1 MNSPKGAIAMNSIIH
16 YLLIQNQYLLQI
28 ISYLCNFICKF
39 IPLKQ
44 FIFDDSNSPDYQKFK
59 TDKLPHVLKREIWHY
74 TDYIPYIKDRYGIDI
89 KPINRRKPCDIP
101 DDMICPCCNAPKPY
115 LYKNNG
121 SKGQIWCKVC
131 SNKFKPDESRFKKIF
146 SLRCPYCNHSLFPVK
161 ERKHFTVHKC
171 INQKCSYYLKNL
183 KKVKKTDL
191 DEPYGKNKYKL
202 HYIYREFNI
211 NFFKM
216 DINSLPKNASSLKF
230 KKQSAHIMGLCL
242 TYHVNLGL
250 SLRKTRQAL
259 YDIHNIKISHTMV
272 ANYAKSAAVLVKP
285 FVDNFNY
292 QKSDTFVADETYIK
306 VKGVKGY
313 LWLIMDAV
321 SRSIIGYRVSDNR
334 GVGACIMA
342 MRMAFKNITEIPK
355 TFKFIADGY
364 PAYPLAA
371 QQFALNEDNPL
382 KFDITQVIGLTNDD
396 AVSKEYRPFKQMI
409 ERLNRTFKAS
419 YRCTCGYDNFD
430 GSDYAVSLWVC
441 YYNFLRPHS
450 FNNYQ
455 VLNKA
460 DMLDN
465 ADTMQAKWQLIILLG
480 QQTILNMQSKSK
492 DT

>member
-16 YLLIQNQYLLQI
+16 YLILQNQYLLQI
-28 ISYLCNFICKF
+28 ISYLFKFICKF

-44 FIFDDSNSPDYQKFK
+44 FAFDDSNSPDYQKFK
-59 TDKLPHVLKREIWHY
+59 TDKLPVIKPFEKLDYEFLIEYYYWRYKKR
-74 TDYIPYIKDRYGIDI
+74 I
-89 KPINRRKPCDIP
+89 KPINRRNGNEIP
-101 DDMICPCCNAPKPY
+101 DSVICPRCGAPHTY
-115 LYKNNG
+115 IYDNNG
-121 SKGQIWCKVC
+121 GKGEYLCKVC
-131 SNKFKPDESRFKKIF
+131 SLTFDTGKRVTKK
-146 SLRCPYCNHSLFPVK
+146 LKLTCPYCGHALVPK
-161 ERKHFTVHKC
+161 KDRKHFTVHKC
-171 INQKCSYYLKNL
+171 VNTMCSYYIQNL
-183 KKVKKTDL
+183 KKVKKKDL
-191 DEPYGKNKYKL
+191 DDPYGKNKYKL
-202 HYIYREFNI
+202 HYIYREFNFD
-211 NFFKM
+211 FFKM

-230 KKQSAHIMGLCL
+230 RKQSAHIMGLCL

-272 ANYAKSAAVLVKP
+272 ANYAKTAALLVKP

-292 QKSDTFVADETYIK
+292 PKSDTFVADETYIK

-321 SRSIIGYRVSDNR
+321 SRSIIGYKVSDNR

-342 MRMAFKNITEIPK
+342 MRMAFKNITELPK
-355 TFKFIADGY
+355 TFRFIADGY

-371 QQFALNEDNPL
+371 QQFALNKDNPL
-382 KFDITQVIGLTNDD
+382 EFEITQVIGLTNDD
-396 AVSKEYRPFKQMI
+396 AVSKEFRPFKQMI

-430 GSDYAVSLWVC
+430 GSDYAAALWVC
-441 YYNFLRPHS
+441 YYNFLRPHQ
-450 FNNYQ
+450 FNKYQ
-455 VLNKA
+455 VLNKVEI
-460 DMLDN
+460 LDG
-465 ADTMQAKWQLIILLG
+465 ADTMQGKWQLIIFLG

>member
-28 ISYLCNFICKF
+28 ISYLFNFICKF
-39 IPLKQ
+39 VPLKQ
-44 FIFDDSNSPDYQKFK
+44 FAFDDSNSPDYQKFK
-59 TDKLPHVLKREIWHY
+59 TDKLPHVLKREVWHY
-74 TDYIPYIKDRYGIDI
+74 NDYIPYIKERYDIDI
-89 KPINRRKPCDIP
+89 KPVKRRKPCDIP
-101 DDMICPCCNAPKPY
+101 DDVICPCCNAPKLY

-131 SNKFKPDESRFKKIF
+131 SNKFNPDESKFKKSF
-146 SLRCPYCNHSLFPVK
+146 SLQCPYCNHSLFPVK

-171 INQKCSYYLKNL
+171 VNRNCSYYLQNL
-183 KKVKKTDL
+183 KKVKKKDL
-191 DEPYGKNKYKL
+191 NEPYGKNKYKL

-211 NFFKM
+211 DFFKM
-216 DINSLPKNASSLKF
+216 DICSLPKNASSLKF

-259 YDIHNIKISHTMV
+259 DDIHNIKISHTMI
-272 ANYAKSAAVLVKP
+272 ANYAKTAASLVKP

-292 QKSDTFVADETYIK
+292 DKSDTFVADETYIK

-355 TFKFIADGY
+355 NFKFIADGY

-396 AVSKEYRPFKQMI
+396 AVSEEYRPFKQMI

-419 YRCTCGYDNFD
+419 YRCTCGYDNFE
-430 GSDYAVSLWVC
+430 GSDYAVALWVC
-441 YYNFLRPHS
+441 YYNFLRPHQ

-455 VLNKA
+455 VLNKI
-460 DMLDN
+460 DILDN
-465 ADTMQAKWQLIILLG
+465 ADTMQAKWQLLIFLG
-480 QQTILNMQSKSK
+480 QQTILKLQSQSE